1 MREMQGKGGKDMF
14 LKVENAVKIYG
25 TGGAEVR
32 ALDGASLE
40 LDKGKICV
48 VLGPSGSGK
57 STLLNMIGGIDT
69 LDSGKI
75 VIDGKNISEMN
86 KKQLTEYRKDDI
98 GFVFQF
104 YNLINDLSAEE
115 NIQVVAD
122 ICDHPLCIDEV
133 MESLKIEELKNRFP
147 KELSGGQQ
155 QRIAI
160 ARAMIKNPKILL
172 CDELTG
178 ALDSHASKSVLM
190 AIEQLN
196 QIYKTTV
203 FIITHNEAIAA
214 MADKIIYIKDGKI
227 IQNTENKNKRAVCE
241 IEL

>member
-1 MREMQGKGGKDMF
+1 MF
-14 LKVENAVKIYG
+14 LKVKNAVKKYG
-25 TGGAEVR
+25 TGDAEVR
-32 ALDGASLE
+32 ALDKASLE
-40 LDKGKICV
+40 LEEGKVCV

-69 LDSGKI
+69 LDSGEII
-75 VIDGKNISEMN
+75 VNGKMISRMN

-122 ICDHPLCIDEV
+122 ICKNPLNIHDL
-133 MESLKIEELKNRFP
+133 MESLEIQNLKNRFP

-155 QRIAI
+155 QKIAI
-160 ARAMIKNPKILL
+160 ARAMVKNPKILL

-178 ALDSHASKSVLM
+178 ALDSHSSKSVLM
-190 AIEQLN
+190 AVEKLN
-196 QIYKTTV
+196 QTYGTTI

-214 MADKIIYIKDGKI
+214 MADQIIYIKDGKI
-227 IQNTENKNKRAVCE
+227 IQNTENKNKLAVAQ

>member
-1 MREMQGKGGKDMF
+1 MF
-14 LKVENAVKIYG
+14 LKVKNAVKKYG
-25 TGGAEVR
+25 TGDAEVR
-32 ALDGASLE
+32 ALDKASLE
-40 LDKGKICV
+40 LEEGKVCV

-69 LDSGKI
+69 LDSGEII
-75 VIDGKNISEMN
+75 VNGKMISRMN

-122 ICDHPLCIDEV
+122 ICKNPLNIHDL
-133 MESLKIEELKNRFP
+133 MESLEIQNLKNRFP

-155 QRIAI
+155 QKIAI
-160 ARAMIKNPKILL
+160 ARAMVKNPKILL

-178 ALDSHASKSVLM
+178 ALDSHSSKGVLM
-190 AIEQLN
+190 AVEKLN
-196 QIYKTTV
+196 QTYGTTV

-214 MADKIIYIKDGKI
+214 MADQIIYIKDGKI
-227 IQNTENKNKRAVCE
+227 IQNTENKNKLAVAQ

>member
-1 MREMQGKGGKDMF
+1 MGIGGMRMF
-14 LKVENAVKIYG
+14 LKVKNAVKKYG
-25 TGGAEVR
+25 TGDAEVR
-32 ALDGASLE
+32 ALDKASLE
-40 LDKGKICV
+40 LEEGKVCV

-69 LDSGKI
+69 LDSGEII
-75 VIDGKNISEMN
+75 VNGKMISRMN

-122 ICDHPLCIDEV
+122 ICKNPLNIHDL
-133 MESLKIEELKNRFP
+133 MESLEIQNLKNRFP

-155 QRIAI
+155 QKIAI
-160 ARAMIKNPKILL
+160 ARAMVKNPKILL

-178 ALDSHASKSVLM
+178 ALDSHSSKSVLM
-190 AIEQLN
+190 AVEKLN
-196 QIYKTTV
+196 QTYGTTV

-214 MADKIIYIKDGKI
+214 MADQIIYIKDGKI
-227 IQNTENKNKRAVCE
+227 IQNTENKNKLAVAQ

>member
-1 MREMQGKGGKDMF
+1 MF
-14 LKVENAVKIYG
+14 LSVRNAVKKYG
-25 TGGAEVR
+25 TGDAEVR
-32 ALDGASLE
+32 ALDGADFELE
-40 LDKGKICV
+40 KGKICV

-69 LDSGKI
+69 LDSGELN
-75 VIDGKNISEMN
+75 IDGKVITNMN
-86 KKQLTEYRKDDI
+86 KKQLTKYRQDDV

-122 ICDHPLCIDEV
+122 ICKNSLNIDDL
-133 MESLKIEELKNRFP
+133 MKDLGIEHLKNRFP

-160 ARAMIKNPKILL
+160 ARAMVKNPKLLL

-178 ALDSHASKSVLM
+178 ALDSHSSKSVLSVV
-190 AIEQLN
+190 EKLN
-196 QIYKTTV
+196 KIYGTTV
-203 FIITHNEAIAA
+203 MIITHNEKISE

-227 IQNTENKNKRAVCE
+227 TKNIENPHKLTVEE